1 MAPRVTDGADSGR
14 ERGGQAAV
22 SLRYDQI
29 DPARLVI
36 GDATGRLDGHL
47 GVLGVALAQWMARDD
62 TRPQPAVRH
71 AASTAMDAIDA
82 MLAGLHQ
89 LRAQLVAEI
98 RASDDLA
105 AERAD
110 QLLAR
115 LREEEP

>member
-22 SLRYDQI
+22 SLRYEQI

-36 GDATGRLDGHL
+36 GDANGHL